1 MSSPIR
7 NYIEGR
13 VVGQSRVLGNN
24 NKKRRIKRT
33 GREITKP
40 RENRNEGIKF
50 EE

>member
-1 MSSPIR
+1 MRSPTR
-7 NYIEGR
+7 KYIEGR
-13 VVGQSRVLGNN
+13 VVGQSRELGN

-33 GREITKP
+33 GTEIRKP